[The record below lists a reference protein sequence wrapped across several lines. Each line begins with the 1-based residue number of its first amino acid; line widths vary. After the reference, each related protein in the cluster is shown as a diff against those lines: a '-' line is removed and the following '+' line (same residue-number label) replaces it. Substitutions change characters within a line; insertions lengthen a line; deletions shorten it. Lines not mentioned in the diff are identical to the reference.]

1 MGAKFYFY
9 PMPVANHLVTIDL
22 GEDSAEYYS
31 EMEYTKESA
40 QSMNGKIHQTTTL
53 NREVI
58 TIVRDRMSGGEDL
71 AHKLYALQNHLDR
84 GYSVCFAADHT
95 KTFCHPLSK
104 NPVGGDN
111 SIKVHGNPFI
121 GMTGSTS
128 PTANDY
134 FVIESQ
140 PPAMIQEIHK
150 VSSVHASY
158 TPATGGIIYP
168 VNNINFTYPSIAF
181 MRHYRFHPVLKRHPA
196 DIGKSI
202 VTNEHGLLWSL
213 ELRLTPDYENYFGFH
228 PNQENDVPSGLL
240 QDGVTLGQEQ
250 IFERPS
256 VNLDNP
262 PQLNEINSNHDFNNN
277 LPWNNWRNW
286 GQ

>member
-1 MGAKFYFY
+1 MAAKFYFY
-9 PMPVANHLVTIDL
+9 PMPVSNHLVTIDL
-22 GEDSAEYYS
+22 GEDLAEYYC
-31 EMEYTKESA
+31 EWEYTKENS

-58 TIVRDRMSGGEDL
+58 TIVRDRMSGSEDL
-71 AHKLYALQNHLDR
+71 AHKFLALQNHLDR
-84 GYSVCFAADHT
+84 GYSVAFAADSS

-104 NPVGGDN
+104 NPIGGDN
-111 SIKVHGNPFI
+111 SIICHGNPFRA
-121 GMTGSTS
+121 MTGNNV
-128 PTANDY
+128 PVLNDY
-134 FVIESQ
+134 FIIESQ
-140 PPAMIQEIHK
+140 PPAMIQEAQK
-150 VSSVHASY
+150 VSSIHASF
-158 TPATGGIIYP
+158 TPAIGGIIYP
-168 VNNINFTYPSIAF
+168 VDTIDFTYPSIAF

-196 DIGKSI
+196 DIGKAI

-240 QDGVTLGQEQ
+240 ADGVVLGQEE

-262 PQLNEINSNHDFNNN
+262 ARLNEINNNLDFNNN

-286 GQ
+286 GN

>member
-22 GEDSAEYYS
+22 GEDLAEYYC
-31 EMEYTKESA
+31 EFEYTKETA

-71 AHKLYALQNHLDR
+71 AHKLHALQNHLDR
-84 GYSVCFAADHT
+84 GFSVAFAADSA
-95 KTFCHPLSK
+95 KAFCHPLSK

-111 SIKVHGNPFI
+111 TVIAHGNPFRS
-121 GMTGSTS
+121 MVGSIS
-128 PTANDY
+128 PSANDY
-134 FVIESQ
+134 FVIENQ
-140 PPAMIQEIHK
+140 PPAMIQEVQK
-150 VSSVHASY
+150 VSSLHASY
-158 TPATGGIIYP
+158 TPATGGIINT
-168 VNNINFTYPSIAF
+168 VNLVNFTFPSICF

-240 QDGVTLGQEQ
+240 QDGLVVGEAE

-262 PQLNEINSNHDFNNN
+262 PQLNEINANLDLNNN
-277 LPWNNWRNW
+277 LPWNNWRNF